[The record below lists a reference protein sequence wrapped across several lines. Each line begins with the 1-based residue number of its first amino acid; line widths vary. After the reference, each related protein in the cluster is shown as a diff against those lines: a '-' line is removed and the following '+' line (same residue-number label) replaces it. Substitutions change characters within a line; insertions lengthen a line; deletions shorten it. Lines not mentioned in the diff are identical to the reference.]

1 MAETGTCSNCQ
12 GTRYVKELKQSSNT
26 KYLGHVN
33 NVPQLE
39 FQTTT
44 YYVNVPC
51 PVCNQEE
58 IARLKKVEDEE
69 AEAVGYLV
77 VGLFIALLIIV
88 AVMYFI
94 T

>member
-39 FQTTT
+39 FETTT
-44 YYVNVPC
+44 YYADVPC
-51 PVCNQEE
+51 PECNQAE
-58 IARLKKVEDEE
+58 IARLKRAEE
-69 AEAVGYLV
+69 QAAEGLGCIVL
-77 VGLFIALLIIV
+77 GLFITSLIAV
-88 AVMYFI
+88 VVMYFFA
-94 T
+94 